1 MTATALASSTFQP
14 AAADRSLDHT
24 SRGVVEPRPL
34 PFPTNQ
40 WTIDPTLTFLNHGS
54 YGSVPRSVQEAQAEL
69 RARMERD
76 SVRFFKVD
84 LERLMDEVRVR
95 IGQLVHC
102 RPADIAPM
110 PNATVALCAVLNNTK
125 LEPGDEVLITD
136 HEYMSI
142 VNELER
148 VCAAKGAK
156 VVKAKIPFPIESPD
170 QITASVL
177 AAATP
182 RTKIAFIAH
191 ITSAT
196 SLIFPVT
203 PIVRALMARGIEVCV
218 DGAHTPG
225 QIEIDIQG
233 LAPTYYVGSFHKWL
247 SCPKGSGFL
256 YVRTDKQPGF
266 RPHALSSRAHKV
278 RPERPLFL
286 RDFDY
291 VGTNDYSPM
300 LCVPHAIDALQALL
314 PGGLPALYRANHNLV
329 LKARDIVCRALG
341 IDAPAPD
348 AMIGS
353 MVTLPLPEP
362 SQEMLS
368 RTTEYDD
375 PLQDA
380 LLNRHRIVTPIWRLA
395 ADNRRVIRISAHQ
408 YNTTE
413 HFEKLAIALREELAR
428 EHPKRATA

>member
-1 MTATALASSTFQP
+1 MLATAAAPPLAPS
-14 AAADRSLDHT
+14 AAPVRSPERAASPLA
-24 SRGVVEPRPL
+24 EPRSF

-40 WTIDPTLTFLNHGS
+40 WTLDPTLTFLNHGS
-54 YGSVPRSVQEAQAEL
+54 YGSVPRSVQEVQADL

-76 SVRFFKVD
+76 PVRFFKVD
-84 LERLMDEVRVR
+84 LERLMDHTRTR
-95 IGQLVHC
+95 IAQLVHC

-110 PNATVALCAVLNNTK
+110 PNATVALCTVLMNTK
-125 LEPGDEVLITD
+125 LGPGDEVLITD

-148 VCAAKGAK
+148 VCAATGAK
-156 VVKAKIPFPIESPD
+156 VVKAKIPFPIQSPD
-170 QITASVL
+170 QVTQAVL

-182 RTKIAFIAH
+182 RTKIAFLAH

-203 PIVRALMARGIEVCV
+203 PIVRALMGRGIEVCV

-256 YVRTDKQPGF
+256 YVRPDKQAGF

-278 RPERPLFL
+278 RPERALFL

-291 VGTNDYSPM
+291 VGTNDYSAM
-300 LCVPHAIDALQALL
+300 LCVPAAIDALTSLL
-314 PGGLPALYRANHNLV
+314 PGGLPALYRANHNLA
-329 LKARDIVCRALG
+329 LKARDIVARALA
-341 IDAPAPD
+341 IPSPAPD
-348 AMIGS
+348 AMLGS

-362 SQEMLS
+362 SAEFLA
-368 RTTEYDD
+368 RPTEYDD
-375 PLQDA
+375 ALQDE
-380 LLNRHRIVTPIWRLA
+380 LINRHKIVAPIWRFGP
-395 ADNRRVIRISAHQ
+395 NNQRVIRVSAQQ

-413 HFEKLAIALREELAR
+413 QFEILAHALREELAR
-428 EHPKRATA
+428 EHPQRVSA

>member
-1 MTATALASSTFQP
+1 MSATAIAPSFPHSVASGRASDLAHVP
-14 AAADRSLDHT
+14 P
-24 SRGVVEPRPL
+24 VEPRPL
-34 PFPTNQ
+34 TFPTNQ
-40 WTIDPTLTFLNHGS
+40 WTLDPSLIFLNHGS
-54 YGSVPRSVQEAQAEL
+54 YGSVPRSVQEAQSDL

-84 LERLMDEVRVR
+84 LERLMDQARSR
-95 IGQLVHC
+95 IAQLVHC

-110 PNATVALCAVLNNTK
+110 PNATVALCTVLMNTK
-125 LEPGDEVLITD
+125 LGPGDEVLITD

-148 VCAAKGAK
+148 VCAAVGAK
-156 VVKAKIPFPIESPD
+156 VVKAKIPFPIQSPD
-170 QITASVL
+170 QITDAVL

-203 PIVRALMARGIEVCV
+203 PIVRALMSRGIEVCV

-256 YVRTDKQPGF
+256 YVRTDKQTGF

-278 RPERPLFL
+278 RPDRALFL

-291 VGTNDYSPM
+291 VGTNDYSAV
-300 LCVPHAIDALQALL
+300 LCVPFAIDALQSLL
-314 PGGLPALYRANHNLV
+314 PGGLPALYRANHALA
-329 LKARDIVCRALG
+329 LKARDIVARALG
-341 IDAPAPD
+341 IAAPAPD
-348 AMIGS
+348 AMLGS

-362 SQEMLS
+362 SPELLS
-368 RTTEYDD
+368 RPTEYDD
-375 PLQDA
+375 ALQDE
-380 LLNRHRIVTPIWRLA
+380 LITRHRIVAPIWRFGPH
-395 ADNRRVIRISAHQ
+395 NQRVIRVSAHQ
-408 YNTTE
+408 YNTTD
-413 HFEKLAIALREELAR
+413 HFEKLAHALREELAR
-428 EHPKRATA
+428 EHPKRASA